1 MSRLSG
7 SSSLRLAER
16 VSFET
21 LVNCY
26 VHELGGGTWHGADS
40 FARRVDLGWR
50 GRGAFVL
57 ELALSRAGLRVALD
71 VTYRSAVG
79 CHAIAGA
86 RCARGEG
93 RWEDGDELDVML
105 ALVRELFSDARGG
118 TRADE
123 LEMLQRLLESQSVM
137 ARYLEARSRERE
149 PPGERFI
156 DSEQSLL
163 YGHWRHPVPK
173 SRQGITDWQHASVAP
188 ELRGRFRL
196 HGFAVARAQ
205 ITQDSAL
212 EVAAETLV
220 AAALGVESRAATELE
235 HARAR
240 DAVLVPVHPLQVDWL
255 LHQPHVAAW
264 LQKGLVRDVGPLGPW
279 FTATSSVRT
288 VYSEACPFMFKLS
301 IPVKITN
308 SVRANQRHELLAGI
322 AAARLMAKLPETGV
336 AIVSDPAYLTAD
348 TPHARES
355 GFELIVRENPF
366 VAGRDVGVHS
376 VAALAQRAL
385 PHQPARLRALIE
397 GLALTESRTLRS
409 VGLEFLLRYLICAI
423 EPLIR
428 LYDSHGVALEA
439 HQQNTLLDVT
449 AGYPRR
455 CYFRDNQGFYLSR
468 SHRDALL
475 ALAPELAERS
485 ELFFDDAVIRRHFS
499 YYLVQNQLFAV
510 VHRLGREDVL
520 EEGAALAVV
529 RARLTRLT
537 RELGVRGGALVRELL
552 GERTLPCK
560 ANLLIRAR
568 NVDELTDESGVV
580 YVGVENPIRAASAD
594 SAELEV
600 A

>member
-1 MSRLSG
+1 MSG
-7 SSSLRLAER
+7 VTGFSLRLAER

-21 LVNCY
+21 FVNCY
-26 VHELGGGTWHGADS
+26 VHELSGGVWYSADS
-40 FARRVDLGWR
+40 FARRHDLGWR

-57 ELALSRAGLRVALD
+57 ELRLSRAGLRLAFD

-79 CHAIAGA
+79 CHGIAGV
-86 RCARGEG
+86 RCRRGEG
-93 RWEDGDELDVML
+93 PWEDGDELDVML

-149 PPGERFI
+149 IPGERFI

-173 SRQGITDWQHASVAP
+173 SRQGITAWQHASVAP
-188 ELRGRFRL
+188 ELRGRFEL
-196 HGFAVARAQ
+196 HAFAVDRSL
-205 ITQDSAL
+205 ITQDSACD
-212 EVAAETLV
+212 ASAETMV
-220 AAALGVESRAATELE
+220 AEALGADARAGAELE
-235 HARAR
+235 NARTR
-240 DAVLVPVHPLQVDWL
+240 DEVIVPVHPLQVDWL

-264 LQKGLVRDVGPLGPW
+264 LEQGLVRDVGRLGPR

-288 VYSEACPFMFKLS
+288 VYSDSCRFMFKLS

-308 SVRANQRHELLAGI
+308 SVRANQRHELLAGV
-322 AAARLMAKLPETGV
+322 AAARLIGKLPDSGV
-336 AIVSDPAYLTAD
+336 TILADPAYLTVDA
-348 TPHARES
+348 PEVPVS

-366 VAGRDVGVHS
+366 VTGRDVGVHS
-376 VAALAQRAL
+376 IAALAQRAL
-385 PHQPARLRALIE
+385 PHQPSRLRALIE

-409 VGLEFLLRYLICAI
+409 VGLEFLLRYLNCAI

-428 LYDSHGVALEA
+428 LYDTHGIALEA

-455 CYFRDNQGFYLSR
+455 CYYRDNQGFYLSLSQR
-468 SHRDALL
+468 NTLL
-475 ALAPELAERS
+475 SLASELADRR
-485 ELFFDDAVIRRHFS
+485 ELFFDDALIRRHFS
-499 YYLVQNQLFAV
+499 YYLVQNQLFSV

-520 EEGAALAVV
+520 DEAAALSVI
-529 RARLTRLT
+529 RARLARLS
-537 RELGVRGGALVRELL
+537 RELGARGVALVRELL

-568 NVDELTDESGVV
+568 GVDELTDESGVV
-580 YVGVENPIRAASAD
+580 YVAVENPLSAV
-594 SAELEV
+594 SACTPELEV